1 MGPCVVF
8 SASKTY
14 FFPPTSMISNLSGSA
29 GGTENVLCMKGVAVL
44 KFYLTAISLSL
55 KSFFISQ
62 PGSVSSHPGRYS
74 VTAWQTILN
83 KKATI
88 GFFTSPRVFTLLKVS
103 LPEGGTRAGEVS
115 FCYCRYRDLISLYS
129 VFQMQSPPRP
139 LPPGYKVTSAKYI
152 VFSSSP
158 SANLTSSHQ
167 ACRIDF
173 WRK

>member
-1 MGPCVVF
+1 
-8 SASKTY
+8 
-14 FFPPTSMISNLSGSA
+14 MIPNLSGSA
-29 GGTENVLCMKGVAVL
+29 GGTENGLCMKGVAVL

-55 KSFFISQ
+55 KSFLISQ
-62 PGSVSSHPGRYS
+62 PGSVFPHPGRYS

-88 GFFTSPRVFTLLKVS
+88 GFFTSPRVFTLLKLS
-103 LPEGGTRAGEVS
+103 LPGGGRGGCQGWRS
-115 FCYCRYRDLISLYS
+115 LILRQDATVGTHTLYLYIPCFRCNLLHAS
-129 VFQMQSPPRP
+129 
-139 LPPGYKVTSAKYI
+139 PPGYKVTSAKYI
-152 VFSSSP
+152 VFFSFSP